1 MKRIIKS
8 YKQFFDSLQID
19 TDLQMIDLNESLG
32 LMFDTIM
39 RSIGAE
45 EQNIL
50 DILKLPED
58 YTGKL
63 NLDFLVDD
71 VVFINSLASIGLKK
85 STLQNSEDFETYLT
99 KPCRF
104 MMIYNV
110 ESNELENPVFILIQ
124 SWNDS
129 LKKWENLKLYKINGD
144 VRKFYDKLSSKM
156 IEIEEDGENYIYSSA
171 NKNEWILQN
180 SEKENKRFKKYFRK
194 EDLEEILKSKNIK
207 LNIV

>member
-1 MKRIIKS
+1 
-8 YKQFFDSLQID
+8 
-19 TDLQMIDLNESLG
+19 MIDLNESLG